1 MKDLYIEQ
9 RASEIK
15 PSRFR
20 YLLNFVDFQGGI
32 NSGHIRSL
40 STKSIKIQAKAKVSS
55 FFISV
60 PLTFQ
65 ILLVWKK

>member
-1 MKDLYIEQ
+1 MKDLYIQE
-9 RASEIK
+9 RAEIK

-20 YLLNFVDFQGGI
+20 YLPNVVDFQVVI
-32 NSGHIRSL
+32 NSGNIRSL

-55 FFISV
+55 LFISV